1 METDEPEQPT
11 AMQRLENA
19 EREVNR
25 MSGDIASLLQVG
37 HQQQQQFQQQ
47 QQQVQHQQQQLGLI
61 VQLLTNLTPAAL
73 PAGPAPAALPASPA
87 PVSAHQSSSSQSAH
101 QPSTRVI
108 CPSHCSRCFCPR
120 TQDWKPRAVQ
130 RRFNPGPAIPD

>member
-25 MSGDIASLLQVG
+25 MSGDIASLLQVC

-61 VQLLTNLTPAAL
+61 VQLLTNLTPAVL
-73 PAGPAPAALPASPA
+73 PAGLAPAALPASPA
-87 PVSAHQSSSSQSAH
+87 PVSLPTSPAPESSA
-101 QPSTRVI
+101 PVTAAAAFAPEPKI
-108 CPSHCSRCFCPR
+108 GNPE
-120 TQDWKPRAVQ
+120 
-130 RRFNPGPAIPD
+130 RFNGDSTQ